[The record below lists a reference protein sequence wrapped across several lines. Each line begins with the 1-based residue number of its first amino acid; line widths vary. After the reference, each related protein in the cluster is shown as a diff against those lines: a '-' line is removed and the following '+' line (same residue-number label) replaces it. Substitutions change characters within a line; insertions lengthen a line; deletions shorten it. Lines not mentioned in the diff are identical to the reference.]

1 MARTV
6 WVSRIFSEA
15 YSSLKTWGDKIAM
28 DVEYRPGMERVIPL
42 VDIGELTQAIGPS
55 IKDPAP

>member
-1 MARTV
+1 
-6 WVSRIFSEA
+6 
-15 YSSLKTWGDKIAM
+15 M